1 MNFISNSY
9 TINYKYSL
17 FLLSIYFFFTS
28 SIFAQLS
35 VTTCP
40 QVDKLN
46 NGNGQSASSAGIFPG
61 YGQNNPVAT
70 NVIGTSY
77 QTVNFDP
84 AAKTGNYILKWPS
97 ATALTNIPII
107 TRVWITN
114 SSGVTTLSNVVFGP
128 PPPPYVSGGY
138 YFVNYS
144 YYVQNL
150 PNGGKVTL
158 EFADPQTGTPSFNC
172 SFDLA
177 TGTTTTP
184 PVYSCTPTVSTPP
197 TSQILCDNGSVT
209 FTASTLGATTYK
221 WQYSSNSGSTWTD
234 ITQAGNFTSVSLTSL
249 TVANRLTYTGYQ
261 FRIAVTNSCGTTNST
276 AATLTVNPM
285 PTAVFS
291 GSTSV
296 CGVNQTRSIGVTLTG
311 TAPWTIN
318 YTVNG
323 VATSIS
329 NITASPY
336 YFSVTPALTT
346 TYILTSVTDANC
358 YNSTLTGSTTLTVYP
373 QPTVTPSNA
382 SACLGSSTFSLTY
395 ASTNSPNQ
403 YSIATSTRALSSF
416 TAISNAALTATPLSV
431 TIPTSG
437 NAAGTYD
444 FTISVRN
451 STSGCTASGTFTL
464 TLNALPVVTASASSY
479 SVCSGG
485 ASTLT
490 AVGASTYTW
499 SPATYLSGTSGSSVT
514 ANPTA
519 TTTYTATGTNA
530 AGCIGTSSVTITAT
544 STFSVSISASTAT
557 TCSGGQATLTASGG
571 NTYSWSGPSSY
582 SATGNPVVVTPSATG
597 TYTLTGTDIN
607 GCTATATQTITV
619 GGGPT
624 VTVSS
629 NVTICYGS
637 STTLTASGATT
648 YAWTPSTSLSAST
661 GTSVTATPTTTTT
674 YTVYGTTSGCTNT
687 ASVTVTVTQSTVTS
701 MPSQVVY
708 CPADYSGSNE
718 LNVTITTSSNQTF
731 TWERSADNAT
741 WLNSWTGNYRII
753 GSYTNVSTSTIA
765 IKTPSA
771 GNPYYRVSFTTN
783 GCTFTYPSITL
794 SKLTGTTTNSDVS
807 SAQTICSGTVPN
819 TLTSTGTTYPQS
831 GTSYTYTWQ
840 SSTDNSTFT
849 DIASSNSTSYSP
861 GALSQSTYYRIKMSL
876 SSGSSC
882 SGTYYTS
889 SVLITVATA
898 ITNNTVSLADACTGG
913 TQITGSTPT
922 GGTGSYTYQWQSS
935 TTSSSSG
942 FSDVVN
948 ATSQSY
954 TPLIP
959 SVTTWYKRLVSS
971 GSCTNSESNVIAV
984 YPPITSTQ
992 ISNGQTVCSGT
1003 SLTALSTS
1011 PTGGP
1016 TGSSFTYLWYSSTDN
1031 SSFTTTGITTSTY
1044 SPSTSTGTNYY
1055 KVLITKGSC
1064 SIYSNTAKIVVNAL
1078 PTVTISASSASVCSG
1093 STSTLTASGATSYSW
1108 SPITDLDVSTG
1119 STVVSTLTATR
1130 TYTVTGTN
1138 TTGCTSTATST
1149 ITYSASPSTPTL
1161 SGGSSTICSTA
1172 SPFNLTT
1179 LITSGGTNEWFSVPN
1194 NSVTYKL
1201 ASTSVSSSG
1210 TYYVYSKSGSC
1221 YSSSYASYAL
1231 TINDVTAPVT
1241 STSSVSV
1248 CSPSTVNL
1256 TSLEPTAT
1264 SGTTL
1269 NWFTDN
1275 THTTAVVSPTSV
1287 SSGTYYLFAY
1297 STAGACYGP
1306 ASSVVTITINSL
1318 PTVSVSSGTLSTCD
1332 PGTLDLTSTRSAT
1345 AGITYRWYTTN
1356 TSPPSAANLIA
1367 QPTIM
1372 GNSGTYY
1379 VFAFNNTTN
1388 CISSSPASVVAT
1400 INAIPTLV
1408 LTSPE
1413 TKCNNSS
1420 TSVSVNVT
1428 NGVTSPTYQWL
1439 IYNQTTDAWDN
1450 LSNTGVY
1457 TGATTTTLTI
1467 SSNNG
1472 LDGSAY
1478 KCLVS
1483 SSGCSDYSDIG
1494 VLGVSSPSAP
1504 SVTLTQPTCSTAT
1517 GSAEVTSY
1525 NGSLTFSLDGGAYQS
1540 STTFSGITQNS
1551 NHSIVAKVDVL
1562 GCLSSATNFTIN
1574 AQPAQ
1579 PTSANAGDDQ
1589 INNGSCSTNSITLS
1603 ANAPSTG
1610 TGAWSVISGI
1620 GGTFGSATSNTS
1632 TFTGSYNTS
1641 YTLRWATTMGAC
1653 TSTDEKLVKIC
1664 NSVVALPIELV
1675 AFSVIKSGENNLLK
1689 WTTASEKNN
1698 DYFTIEKTKDGI
1710 QFDVIG
1716 IQSGAGNS
1724 IETNNYSFTDSDV
1737 YNIIN
1742 YYRLKQTDY
1751 DGKCIYS
1758 DLISMDNSIK
1768 NKEIK
1773 SIRNLLGQE
1782 VQINYHGIVIIFYQD
1797 GTSIKIIQ

>member
-1 MNFISNSY
+1 
-9 TINYKYSL
+9 
-17 FLLSIYFFFTS
+17 
-28 SIFAQLS
+28 
-35 VTTCP
+35 
-40 QVDKLN
+40 
-46 NGNGQSASSAGIFPG
+46 
-61 YGQNNPVAT
+61 
-70 NVIGTSY
+70 
-77 QTVNFDP
+77 
-84 AAKTGNYILKWPS
+84 
-97 ATALTNIPII
+97 
-107 TRVWITN
+107 
-114 SSGVTTLSNVVFGP
+114 
-128 PPPPYVSGGY
+128 
-138 YFVNYS
+138 
-144 YYVQNL
+144 
-150 PNGGKVTL
+150 
-158 EFADPQTGTPSFNC
+158 
-172 SFDLA
+172 
-177 TGTTTTP
+177 
-184 PVYSCTPTVSTPP
+184 
-197 TSQILCDNGSVT
+197 
-209 FTASTLGATTYK
+209 
-221 WQYSSNSGSTWTD
+221 
-234 ITQAGNFTSVSLTSL
+234 
-249 TVANRLTYTGYQ
+249 
-261 FRIAVTNSCGTTNST
+261 
-276 AATLTVNPM
+276 
-285 PTAVFS
+285 
-291 GSTSV
+291 
-296 CGVNQTRSIGVTLTG
+296 
-311 TAPWTIN
+311 
-318 YTVNG
+318 
-323 VATSIS
+323 
-329 NITASPY
+329 
-336 YFSVTPALTT
+336 
-346 TYILTSVTDANC
+346 
-358 YNSTLTGSTTLTVYP
+358 
-373 QPTVTPSNA
+373 
-382 SACLGSSTFSLTY
+382 
-395 ASTNSPNQ
+395 
-403 YSIATSTRALSSF
+403 
-416 TAISNAALTATPLSV
+416 
-431 TIPTSG
+431 
-437 NAAGTYD
+437 
-444 FTISVRN
+444 
-451 STSGCTASGTFTL
+451 
-464 TLNALPVVTASASSY
+464 
-479 SVCSGG
+479 
-485 ASTLT
+485 
-490 AVGASTYTW
+490 
-499 SPATYLSGTSGSSVT
+499 
-514 ANPTA
+514 
-519 TTTYTATGTNA
+519 
-530 AGCIGTSSVTITAT
+530 
-544 STFSVSISASTAT
+544 
-557 TCSGGQATLTASGG
+557 
-571 NTYSWSGPSSY
+571 
-582 SATGNPVVVTPSATG
+582 
-597 TYTLTGTDIN
+597 
-607 GCTATATQTITV
+607 
-619 GGGPT
+619 
-624 VTVSS
+624 
-629 NVTICYGS
+629 
-637 STTLTASGATT
+637 
-648 YAWTPSTSLSAST
+648 
-661 GTSVTATPTTTTT
+661 
-674 YTVYGTTSGCTNT
+674 
-687 ASVTVTVTQSTVTS
+687 

-783 GCTFTYPSITL
+783 GCTFTYPTITL
-794 SKLTGTTTNSDVS
+794 SQLTGTTTNSDVS

-819 TLTSTGTTYPQS
+819 SLTSTGTTYPQS
-831 GTSYTYTWQ
+831 GTSFTYTWQ
-840 SSTDNSTFT
+840 SSTNNSTFT

-861 GALSQSTYYRIKMSL
+861 GTLTQSTYYRIKMVL
-876 SSGSSC
+876 TGSSC
-882 SGTYYTS
+882 SGTYYTR

-898 ITNNTVSLADACTGG
+898 ITNNTISLADACTGG

-992 ISNGQTVCSGT
+992 ISNGQTVCSGV

-1011 PTGGP
+1011 PSGGP

-1044 SPSTSTGTNYY
+1044 SPSTSVGTNYY

-1064 SIYSNTAKIVVNAL
+1064 SSYSNTAKIIVNSL
-1078 PTVTISASSASVCSG
+1078 PTVSISASSASVCSG

-1221 YSSSYASYAL
+1221 YSTSYASYTL
-1231 TINDVTAPVT
+1231 TINDVTAPLT
-1241 STSSVSV
+1241 SASSVSV
-1248 CSPSTVNL
+1248 CSPSNVNL

-1275 THTTAVVSPTSV
+1275 THTTAVASPTSV

-1297 STAGACYGP
+1297 STAGTCYGP
-1306 ASSVVTITINSL
+1306 ASSAVTVTVNAL

-1367 QPTIM
+1367 QPTAI
-1372 GNSGTYY
+1372 NTSGTYY
-1379 VFAFNNTTN
+1379 VFAYNTTN
-1388 CISSSPASVVAT
+1388 CISTTPASVVAT
-1400 INAIPTLV
+1400 IKPIPTLV

-1413 TKCNNSS
+1413 TKCNNFP
-1420 TSVSVNVT
+1420 TSVSVSLT
-1428 NGVTSPTYQWL
+1428 NGLSSPTYQWL

-1457 TGATTTTLTI
+1457 SGATTTTLNI

-1483 SSGCSDYSDIG
+1483 SNGCSDYSDIG
-1494 VLGVSSPSAP
+1494 VLGVACPSA
-1504 SVTLTQPTCSTAT
+1504 
-1517 GSAEVTSY
+1517 
-1525 NGSLTFSLDGGAYQS
+1525 
-1540 STTFSGITQNS
+1540 
-1551 NHSIVAKVDVL
+1551 
-1562 GCLSSATNFTIN
+1562 
-1574 AQPAQ
+1574 
-1579 PTSANAGDDQ
+1579 
-1589 INNGSCSTNSITLS
+1589 
-1603 ANAPSTG
+1603 
-1610 TGAWSVISGI
+1610 
-1620 GGTFGSATSNTS
+1620 
-1632 TFTGSYNTS
+1632 
-1641 YTLRWATTMGAC
+1641 
-1653 TSTDEKLVKIC
+1653 
-1664 NSVVALPIELV
+1664 VALPIELID
-1675 AFSVIKSGENNLLK
+1675 FTVIKSGENNLLK

-1698 DYFTIEKTKDGI
+1698 DYFTLEKTKDGI
-1710 QFDVIG
+1710 QYDLISV
-1716 IQSGAGNS
+1716 QSGAGNS
-1724 IETNNYSFTDSDV
+1724 METINYSFTDRDV
-1737 YNIIN
+1737 AKIIN
-1742 YYRLKQTDY
+1742 YYRLKQTDF

-1758 DLISMDNSIK
+1758 DLISMDNSFK

-1797 GTSIKIIQ
+1797 GTSIKMIQ

>member
-9 TINYKYSL
+9 TINYKYSV
-17 FLLSIYFFFTS
+17 FLLSIYLFFTS

-35 VTTCP
+35 VTSCP

-150 PNGGKVTL
+150 PNAGKVTV
-158 EFADPQTGTPSFNC
+158 EFADPQTGTPAFNC

-285 PTAVFS
+285 PTAVFA

-296 CGVNQTRSIGVTLTG
+296 CGLNQTRSIGVTLTG

-336 YFSVTPALTT
+336 YFSVTPAVTT

-403 YSIATSTRALSSF
+403 YSIATGTRALSSF

-444 FTISVRN
+444 FTMSVRN

-490 AVGASTYTW
+490 VVGASTYTW
-499 SPATYLSGTSGSSVT
+499 SPATYLSATTGSSVT

-530 AGCIGTSSVTITAT
+530 AGCTATSSVTITAT

-597 TYTLTGTDIN
+597 TYTVTGTDIN

-648 YAWTPSTSLSAST
+648 YAWTPSTTLSAST

-687 ASVTVTVTQSTVTS
+687 SSVTVTVTQSPVS
-701 MPSQVVY
+701 SIPSQVVY
-708 CPADYSGSNE
+708 CPGDYGGNNE
-718 LNVTITTSSNQTF
+718 LAITVTTSSAQTYN
-731 TWERSADNAT
+731 WAHSSN
-741 WLNSWTGNYRII
+741 NSSWNTTFNGNYSII
-753 GSYTNVSTSTIA
+753 GSTTNVTTSQIS
-765 IKTPSA
+765 IKSPGT
-771 GNPYYRVSFTTN
+771 GDIYYRVSFTTN
-783 GCTFTYPSITL
+783 GCTFSYPIITL
-794 SKLTGTTTNSDVS
+794 SKLNGASTNSDVS
-807 SAQTICSGTVPN
+807 TAQTICSGTVPN

-840 SSTDNSTFT
+840 STTDTTTNAGT

-861 GALSQSTYYRIKMSL
+861 GSLSQSTYYRIKMSL
-876 SSGSSC
+876 SGSNC
-882 SGTYYTS
+882 TGTYFTKY
-889 SVLITVATA
+889 VKITVATA

-922 GGTGSYTYQWQSS
+922 GGTGSYTYQWQLS

-948 ATSQSY
+948 ATSKDYS
-954 TPLIP
+954 PLIP

-971 GSCTNSESNVIAV
+971 GSCTNSASNVIAV

-1201 ASTSVSSSG
+1201 ASTSLSSSG

-1275 THTTAVVSPTSV
+1275 SHTTAVASPTSV

-1306 ASSVVTITINSL
+1306 TSSVVTITINSL

-1372 GNSGTYY
+1372 SSSGTYY
-1379 VFAFNNTTN
+1379 IFSFDNTTN
-1388 CISSSPASVVAT
+1388 CISTSPASVVAT
-1400 INAIPTLV
+1400 IKPIPTLV

-1413 TKCNNSS
+1413 TKCNNSPTS
-1420 TSVSVNVT
+1420 ASVSLT
-1428 NGVTSPTYQWL
+1428 NGLSSPTYQWL
-1439 IYNQTTDAWDN
+1439 IYNQTTDSWDN

-1478 KCLVS
+1478 KCIVS
-1483 SSGCSDYSDIG
+1483 SNGCSDYSDIG
-1494 VLGVSSPSAP
+1494 VLGVACPSA
-1504 SVTLTQPTCSTAT
+1504 
-1517 GSAEVTSY
+1517 
-1525 NGSLTFSLDGGAYQS
+1525 
-1540 STTFSGITQNS
+1540 
-1551 NHSIVAKVDVL
+1551 
-1562 GCLSSATNFTIN
+1562 
-1574 AQPAQ
+1574 
-1579 PTSANAGDDQ
+1579 
-1589 INNGSCSTNSITLS
+1589 
-1603 ANAPSTG
+1603 
-1610 TGAWSVISGI
+1610 
-1620 GGTFGSATSNTS
+1620 
-1632 TFTGSYNTS
+1632 
-1641 YTLRWATTMGAC
+1641 
-1653 TSTDEKLVKIC
+1653 
-1664 NSVVALPIELV
+1664 VVSLPIELIDFTV
-1675 AFSVIKSGENNLLK
+1675 TKSDDNNLLK

-1698 DYFTIEKTKDGI
+1698 DYFTLEKTKDGI

-1716 IQSGAGNS
+1716 IQSGVGNS
-1724 IETNNYSFTDSDV
+1724 I
-1737 YNIIN
+1737 
-1742 YYRLKQTDY
+1742 
-1751 DGKCIYS
+1751 
-1758 DLISMDNSIK
+1758 
-1768 NKEIK
+1768 
-1773 SIRNLLGQE
+1773 
-1782 VQINYHGIVIIFYQD
+1782 
-1797 GTSIKIIQ
+1797 